1 MSSSILYEN
10 VRSLWYGKRNVL
22 ENIKHT
28 YRMHRSI
35 LDYAK
40 LLIQEKECFKNVQN
54 VRMGFITTYGNVG
67 KFWYSNINLT
77 AVYKMYI
84 RDSQK
89 YTGMYGIFVLGPYIL
104 QEPTKGSCRI
114 HKDIRLVQEEDCYR
128 NVQNAHKELAEIYSD
143 VENFCHGRKKMECH

>member
-1 MSSSILYEN
+1 
-10 VRSLWYGKRNVL
+10 
-22 ENIKHT
+22 
-28 YRMHRSI
+28 MHRSI